1 MPVSYWQQAY
11 ISYIGCLQK
20 LSYKDNI
27 LKLKQKQCKISLSSR
42 RGYFSVGRNKT
53 AGKEGQLRLGH
64 SQGKTYGVTVHLM
77 WLTKEILCFGS
88 PLGVWSFIAI

>member
-1 MPVSYWQQAY
+1 MSEKTIIQGQHFEVETKTVQKFTPPVEGV
-11 ISYIGCLQK
+11 I
-20 LSYKDNI
+20 
-27 LKLKQKQCKISLSSR
+27 
-42 RGYFSVGRNKT
+42 FSVGRNKT

-88 PLGVWSFIAI
+88 PLRVWSFIAI